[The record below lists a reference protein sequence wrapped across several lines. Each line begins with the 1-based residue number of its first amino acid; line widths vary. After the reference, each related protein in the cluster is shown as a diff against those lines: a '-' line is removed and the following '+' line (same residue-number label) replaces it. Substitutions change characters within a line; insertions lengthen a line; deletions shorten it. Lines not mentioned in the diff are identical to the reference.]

1 MKKKILLILILCLTT
16 AGCSLY
22 PDGSI
27 SGSDEK
33 NVEVKEDNDTK
44 HIQTIINSSVS
55 VDIDVEDYKAT
66 ALKELKAEYRN
77 WSEQEM
83 KDVVDLFSI
92 NRNMEGYSDNNPER
106 RGYTYDDESK
116 LSIGTGC
123 ISFYTPKSLERNYQY
138 YNQEIISG
146 KKSKEEVFPKE
157 ELDDFPKQQ
166 AVQEVRD
173 LCNRLNINLSSNE
186 PIVYTYDKDSM
197 TKVMMRNE
205 EILRYNKTKSG
216 EILNEISWGY
226 EDELYYM
233 EFDVELYG
241 LEMMK
246 YSINDNSKYS
256 VDTKVTVAFG
266 RNGIEQFDAYMLFD
280 EKEIVN
286 DNLQIVDI
294 EDIVKQ
300 LSAFLMYNNQ
310 LDEQT
315 ITDIKLIYVPM
326 GIKGSKDAQK
336 QVTIRPFWSCTVTRS
351 LYSEKDGI
359 SSKDCERNMIII
371 DAQNKDTYRTGNIG
385 FE

>member
-173 LCNRLNINLSSNE
+173 LCNRLNINLSSN
-186 PIVYTYDKDSM
+186 
-197 TKVMMRNE
+197 
-205 EILRYNKTKSG
+205 
-216 EILNEISWGY
+216 
-226 EDELYYM
+226 
-233 EFDVELYG
+233 
-241 LEMMK
+241 
-246 YSINDNSKYS
+246 SI
-256 VDTKVTVAFG
+256 
-266 RNGIEQFDAYMLFD
+266 
-280 EKEIVN
+280 
-286 DNLQIVDI
+286 
-294 EDIVKQ
+294 
-300 LSAFLMYNNQ
+300 
-310 LDEQT
+310 
-315 ITDIKLIYVPM
+315 
-326 GIKGSKDAQK
+326 
-336 QVTIRPFWSCTVTRS
+336 
-351 LYSEKDGI
+351 
-359 SSKDCERNMIII
+359 
-371 DAQNKDTYRTGNIG
+371 
-385 FE
+385 